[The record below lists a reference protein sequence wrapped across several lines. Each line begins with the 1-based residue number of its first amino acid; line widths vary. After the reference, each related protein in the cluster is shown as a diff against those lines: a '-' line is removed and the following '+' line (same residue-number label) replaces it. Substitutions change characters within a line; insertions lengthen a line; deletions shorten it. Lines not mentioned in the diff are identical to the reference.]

1 MKIGELAELVGL
13 KPSAIRFYESSGL
26 LPAGQ
31 RGLNGYRDYG
41 AEAVQRLQLIQ
52 LAQRLG
58 FSLESLR
65 GLFATGADELPKD
78 ELLRRMLARREEIAR
93 LRAELDAQDAEL
105 QRLMLACEAA
115 WAEGGC
121 VDLSAVGTG
130 RQKPP
135 PNARRSPAAPTAGAP
150 SRRRS
155 ASS

>member
-1 MKIGELAELVGL
+1 MKIGELADLVGL

-26 LPAGQ
+26 LPAGR

-41 AEAVQRLQLIQ
+41 ADAVQRLQLIQ

-105 QRLMLACEAA
+105 QRLMRACEAA

-121 VDLSAVGTG
+121 VDLSAVGTAH
-130 RQKPP
+130 QKRAPT
-135 PNARRSPAAPTAGAP
+135 ARRGPAVPTAGAP